1 MLVEVPTSGA
11 TAPPLSREAAGQS
24 AHRVFGPN
32 RADMAKSDIALAR
45 EIEQHHIDR
54 KRELERITSRA
65 YRVRKAARREAEKE
79 AS

>member
-1 MLVEVPTSGA
+1 VP
-11 TAPPLSREAAGQS
+11 P
-24 AHRVFGPN
+24 HRLFLEKPQVNRRIEYLDPTGP
-32 RADMAKSDIALAR
+32 ADMAKSDIALAR

-65 YRVRKAARREAEKE
+65 YRARKAARREAEKE